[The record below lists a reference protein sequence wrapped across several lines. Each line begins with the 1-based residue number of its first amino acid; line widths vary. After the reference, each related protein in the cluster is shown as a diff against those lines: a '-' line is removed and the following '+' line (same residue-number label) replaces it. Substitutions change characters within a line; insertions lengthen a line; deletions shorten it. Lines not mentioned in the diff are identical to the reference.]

1 MDKPEKPEH
10 DKLGGRLGLILTR
23 LNNGQSLTVS
33 GLAEEFNVCTKTIRR
48 DLTERLAYLGLI
60 REGKYYRLPKGV
72 LGQRSNTDLRRF
84 TRIFGIEGL
93 FPRWEDHLLN
103 LLLGETDN
111 NPFLIKNRPHENCG
125 AFMSSLNALSEA
137 IRAGKRIS
145 FTYKGKAFS
154 QSEPYRLVSD
164 KGIWYLAALD
174 GGTLKSFVISAMTDI
189 QVSNK
194 AFMPDPEVHQ
204 RIEEAESIWYGDELT
219 EVLVSVSARVAPY
232 FRRRALYPGQ
242 EIIHTTSTGDLLIIS
257 RVAHPGQIIPLIK
270 YWMPEVEV
278 IQPVSIRNQII
289 DDVRCTLDKY
299 TRIHEEETNDK
310 YTE

>member
-270 YWMPEVEV
+270 
-278 IQPVSIRNQII
+278 
-289 DDVRCTLDKY
+289 
-299 TRIHEEETNDK
+299 
-310 YTE
+310 